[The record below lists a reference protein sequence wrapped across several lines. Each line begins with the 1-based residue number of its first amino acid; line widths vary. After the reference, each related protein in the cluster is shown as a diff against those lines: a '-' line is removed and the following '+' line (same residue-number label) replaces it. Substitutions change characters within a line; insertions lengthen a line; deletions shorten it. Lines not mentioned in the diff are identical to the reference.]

1 MLGSKT
7 KAHTLLNSQNAY
19 RITTTVV
26 VKGLKQERLIE
37 LGHLGPTALHP
48 SEETLHSQE
57 GEHTPWYVI
66 KDIGIG
72 H

>member
-1 MLGSKT
+1 MKEQLTKMLGSKT

-48 SEETLHSQE
+48 SEETSSHSQE
-57 GEHTPWYVI
+57 GVYTPW
-66 KDIGIG
+66 
-72 H
+72 